1 MKVYTHILVA
11 QGADGNL
18 ENLSQM
24 LLCFHPDFILVK
36 KFPMMK
42 GVGFRIVYPKMAWL
56 PIIHPMLCLHKTAF
70 YCI

>member
-36 KFPMMK
+36 KIPMMK
-42 GVGFRIVYPKMAWL
+42 GVVLGLFTPK
-56 PIIHPMLCLHKTAF
+56 
-70 YCI
+70 